1 MVRFDPGYIVG
12 QTVSDA
18 ADAALLTEVVFD
30 RAYWDR
36 LDAGTITDGEVL
48 QACRTRLPERLWGA
62 AETVYFS
69 WIHHIP
75 AVAGMPELVRELR
88 ARGDVRL
95 YLLSNISNYFA
106 DHAEELPVLK
116 LFDRCVFSAVCGK
129 VKPDPAIFAH
139 LCEECDLLPQ
149 ESLFVDD
156 NPANVAGAEAFGIA
170 GYLFDGDVARLR
182 AYLDMVLEDD

>member
-1 MVRFDPGYIVG
+1 
-12 QTVSDA
+12 
-18 ADAALLTEVVFD
+18 
-30 RAYWDR
+30 
-36 LDAGTITDGEVL
+36 
-48 QACRTRLPERLWGA
+48 
-62 AETVYFS
+62 
-69 WIHHIP
+69 
-75 AVAGMPELVRELR
+75 
-88 ARGDVRL
+88 VRL